1 MPAVRLPTSLRS
13 LAATLLCA
21 LAAYAGEANAEMII
35 SLPKINA
42 VPGASL
48 ELDLTITNDQKEPLV
63 VELPS
68 PLHVRYESASAVST
82 LEFTP
87 ERSGRIEIA
96 PGQFARVR
104 LKGML
109 PAGAQGTATLIPTGF
124 DTNHAVVQIDT
135 ATVPSDAVIEP
146 ANANEA
152 PDVAKAAQQTESKL
166 VDKPPPIAI
175 SVYEPVYFIVGG
187 DGGLNSKFQISFRY
201 RLFDDKGRL
210 ASRFPWVDDIYLSFS
225 QTSLWDLGDLSRPF
239 KDSSYRP
246 RLFFANYDL
255 GRAFDGRLRLGV
267 EGGAGH
273 ESNGKTEDESRSFNM
288 FYVRPMLTAG
298 DPDGFRIYFGPLI
311 HNYVA
316 DDENPDLKN
325 YRGYVDYLVGAGSK
339 GGLDF
344 WATFRK
350 GQRSDFGSAEL
361 NLSYPLSKLNEDLTG
376 WLMLQYF
383 GGYGESLLDYNKK
396 LDSQFRLGIAVAL

>member
-1 MPAVRLPTSLRS
+1 MLARRLMTSLRLLARTLFFMS
-13 LAATLLCA
+13 LTH
-21 LAAYAGEANAEMII
+21 AGIASADMII
-35 SLPKINA
+35 SLPKVNA
-42 VPGASL
+42 VPGAPL
-48 ELDLTITNDQKEPLV
+48 ELDLTITNDKNEPLI

-68 PLHVRYESASAVST
+68 PLHVRYESANSVAT

-87 ERSGRIEIA
+87 ERSGRVEIA

-104 LKGML
+104 LKGTL
-109 PAGAQGTATLIPTGF
+109 PSQARGTATLIPTGF
-124 DTNHAVVQIDT
+124 ATNHAVVQIDT
-135 ATVPSDAVIEP
+135 ASATDSVIEP

-152 PDVAKAAQQTESKL
+152 PAVAQATQQTESRL

-175 SVYEPVYFIVGG
+175 SVYEPVYFLIGG
-187 DGGLNSKFQISFRY
+187 DGGLNAKFQISFRY
-201 RLFDDKGRL
+201 RLFDDRGRL

-255 GRAFDGRLRLGV
+255 GRAFDGRLRLGL

-273 ESNGKTEDESRSFNM
+273 ESNGKTGEESRSFNM
-288 FYVRPMLTAG
+288 FYMRPMLTAG
-298 DPDGFRIYFGPLI
+298 DPDGFRMYFGPLI

-316 DDENPDLKN
+316 DNENPDLKD

-350 GQRSDFGSAEL
+350 GRRSDFGSAEL
-361 NLSYPLSKLNEDLTG
+361 NLSYPLSKINEDLTG

-383 GGYGESLLDYNKK
+383 GGYGESLLDYNRK